1 MIFSKSKAM
10 TSKIL
15 AGFLALIMLVSIIPL
30 GTFVTAF
37 AATIDSYT
45 VSLTDGTDIIALDD
59 VKITIKNKNDVEKV
73 LSQSSKN
80 GIATFNNFIEEDE
93 TYIVSIDSIVGYKN
107 VADFEITPTAGES
120 NKDVALTAIGK
131 ITISGKV
138 VDENDVAYS
147 GASVAISGY
156 TNATTTTN
164 ASGEYSFEVYE
175 GQNYTIKA
183 TAKEAKY
190 EEKTTTITNPTKD
203 YTCDTLKF
211 AVKQFTIATTA
222 GNNGTITPTESVE
235 YGSNKVVKAVANDGY
250 RIESYKVDG
259 QEQSAAKGEKEYAYT
274 FSNITEAHKV
284 DVSFIRQTYKITF
297 TVSENGKVTY
307 NDGTDQEVTGGS
319 VNIEKIFNESTDPA
333 NPTKVIVEV
342 IPNPTY
348 RVSKISYKGDLE
360 TDKKEEKNYTQ
371 NNKSLEGSEAI
382 TLEMN
387 KNYTFEAEF
396 ALNQYDINIANET
409 DKGTVTVSGSTNKVA
424 TKANYGDELK
434 FQIKNTQGY
443 IIKEVK
449 VNDVTTAFEYDNDA
463 AAYVVIVKDVSDTIN
478 FNVSYGIN
486 DKLYSFKDNVKLEI
500 KNGTK
505 SIVFNDG
512 ANELNSISEL
522 KSSNTDGL
530 VVKTEGNTI
539 VLKSGSEIVFTN
551 KNKDKRGRNQNI
563 ELQFVYSQF
572 ETNDKGWYN
581 PRSNSVIVS
590 KSCELTNV
598 QVKPNDR
605 NTINPQDAIKASEQ
619 PIKYTIVIDNDVP
632 EISVPESEFKW
643 TNANNVEITGTVT
656 DKNEEKKPSSGLAYI
671 VWNKD
676 ATLNNDAVLNAT
688 ENKVLLKSDGKF
700 SFTSV
705 DGEQN
710 SLYYIYAVDIA
721 GNVSDAKSV
730 SVRIDRKDPTVTAFT
745 YSTSETSV
753 VEDFI
758 SFLTFGTVSS
768 KSIYVTVTGA
778 DEDITSGLKEITL
791 YKGSDVFETK
801 TTTGNTATF
810 KLTEAEFKNGAEISA
825 TVTDI
830 AGNVSNNTKPTDEG
844 VTTKA
849 KNNTVKIDT
858 AKPEATIQ
866 PDEAVYTDGDGKL
879 WYNGNTALNIVATD
893 NNAGICSVEI
903 KLNGESLKTD
913 VEGKAIDTDFSAVYT
928 TSEKFVI
935 NTAQNAVDGENVIEV
950 IVTNNAGVQ
959 SETKI
964 QKVYIDTTAPDITNF
979 EVTRVGGKALDKIL
993 NFLTFGIFFNDQVEV
1008 TVTAADSNAT
1018 SGVKTVTLFAGEKV
1032 FETKNVENDK
1042 VTFVIP
1048 TDAITDETKHF
1059 DAVISAKATDN
1070 TGNTTQTAVE
1080 PNTENSNVK
1089 DSGLMIETIK
1099 PTIDVEFP
1107 EAVTGKNNNTATAG
1121 DWYNSDVKF
1130 AITANDA
1137 DAGLRNVLIT
1147 INDKE
1152 LVNDNLYASE
1162 KITSKEYEVNT
1173 ADAVRADD
1181 GSYTLKVI
1189 VTDNAGNVSDTYSK
1203 TIFKDVD
1210 KPYITGFDFAPDKY
1224 IEGSETKSTVEVTD
1238 YGFYFKADTKVT
1250 ISSKDDAP
1258 TAGVKSITYY
1268 TVDIDSGKSEEITEL
1283 VNKDNCID
1291 FTIKANFKGQIYAK
1305 ATDNV
1310 LNVASDFVNPDS
1322 AIVESPE
1329 KHEKEE
1335 HIAFSKS
1342 PTEHKTQ
1349 DETEL
1354 YSKDVPVTLTV
1365 TDTYSGI
1372 RNIEWEVV
1380 APYDTENNQS
1390 GKVSVNNDK
1399 TFGEGSDTD
1408 WKQTKTESNLVTE
1421 MQKTITVNNNSN
1433 DIVVLV
1439 KMTDRAGN
1447 TSEKQIKFSIDKTN
1461 PVIEV
1466 EYDNNVPDETYKDI
1480 FKANRT
1486 ATIKIT
1492 ERNFNG
1498 KDVIHRITNTDGVI
1512 PALSAWEEHK
1522 NTENP
1527 DETYYT
1533 ATIAY
1538 TADGDYTF
1546 DISYSDLA
1554 DNAAEKF
1561 TQHKFTIDKTIPTV
1575 VVSYDNNSALN
1586 GNYYKADR
1594 TATITIVEHNF
1605 DSSRVNVVGTATDNG
1620 TALSFPA
1627 TSTWTSNGD
1636 THTAT
1641 INYSSDSKYTFDIEF
1656 LDMAG
1661 NSIADYAAEEFFVDK
1676 TAPTLE
1682 ISGVADKSANNG
1694 TVAPVVTYSDTNFNK
1709 DAINIELS
1717 GVSNGKVNYAGSV
1730 EDIANGQKF
1739 TYADFEKIQDVD
1751 DIYTLTATLTDMA
1764 GNETTKTI
1772 VFSANRFGSVYTFD
1786 SFLKSI
1792 EGKYTNTEQDVVF
1805 TETNVDTLDRESIK
1819 LKLIKNGT
1827 PSDLKEGNDYTITT
1841 SGGNGQWSQYKY
1853 VVNKALF
1860 ADDGNYRLT
1869 IYSIDAA
1876 GNVNENI
1883 DESKKAEISFGIDK
1897 TNPVIVPID
1906 FESGKQYPVE
1916 VKNVKAE
1923 VKDNLVL
1930 ESVKVYLN
1938 GEEIEYK
1945 VEGETYTFDI
1955 PKSNSKQDVKI
1966 VAVDAAG
1973 NEQLIEITDFLVNDN
1988 FFVRWYNNTPLFIGS
2003 IIGVV
2008 VIALGVFSLILFGK
2022 KKKKDDE

>member
-1 MIFSKSKAM
+1 MIFSKSKTMA
-10 TSKIL
+10 SKIL
-15 AGFLALIMLVSIIPL
+15 TGFLALIMLVSVIPL
-30 GTFVTAF
+30 GTLVTAF
-37 AATIDSYT
+37 AVTIDSYT
-45 VSLTDGTDIIALDD
+45 VSLTDGADIIALDD

-73 LSQSSKN
+73 LSQPSKN

-120 NKDVALTAIGK
+120 NKNVVLTVIGK

-156 TNATTTTN
+156 TDATTITN

-211 AVKQFTIATTA
+211 TVKQFTIATTA
-222 GNNGTITPTESVE
+222 GENGTVTSTESVE

-307 NDGTDQEVTGGS
+307 NDGTAQEVAGGS

-333 NPTKVIVEV
+333 NPTKIELTAT
-342 IPNPTY
+342 PEANY
-348 RVSKISYKGDLE
+348 RVSQVIVDNGNPETFSENDKSYTKEFEMTKDHSFVVEFKLNTYTVKVNAVENGSVTFPNGKLEITVNYGDNTELKITPQIGYELTSLTVGSTE
-360 TDKKEEKNYTQ
+360 SIEK
-371 NNKSLEGSEAI
+371 I
-382 TLEMN
+382 TE
-387 KNYTFEAEF
+387 KDGYYTFALENITQDTEINVEF
-396 ALNQYDINIANET
+396 TKRNIANVT
-409 DKGTVTVSGSTNKVA
+409 DKIDNEYYTISFTNPAIVKGNEYIIRDGDSATITPKAPYKRVNINWSWASGETGKTIVISKSKKIDSIFVSERNSGGWSDEIPVNIQIRVDNTAPTVGTVSKTP
-424 TKANYGDELK
+424 
-434 FQIKNTQGY
+434 
-443 IIKEVK
+443 
-449 VNDVTTAFEYDNDA
+449 
-463 AAYVVIVKDVSDTIN
+463 
-478 FNVSYGIN
+478 NVDWNN
-486 DKLYSFKDNVKLEI
+486 DKYSIFVP
-500 KNGTK
+500 
-505 SIVFNDG
+505 V
-512 ANELNSISEL
+512 
-522 KSSNTDGL
+522 TDDYAG
-530 VVKTEGNTI
+530 V
-539 VLKSGSEIVFTN
+539 
-551 KNKDKRGRNQNI
+551 DKV
-563 ELQFVYSQF
+563 VYSPNNDISAAVNAEWNNEHQAYQF
-572 ETNDKGWYN
+572 ETIDTEYN
-581 PRSNSVIVS
+581 GN
-590 KSCELTNV
+590 
-598 QVKPNDR
+598 
-605 NTINPQDAIKASEQ
+605 
-619 PIKYTIVIDNDVP
+619 
-632 EISVPESEFKW
+632 
-643 TNANNVEITGTVT
+643 
-656 DKNEEKKPSSGLAYI
+656 
-671 VWNKD
+671 
-676 ATLNNDAVLNAT
+676 
-688 ENKVLLKSDGKF
+688 
-700 SFTSV
+700 
-705 DGEQN
+705 
-710 SLYYIYAVDIA
+710 YYIWAYDLL
-721 GNVSDAKSV
+721 GNVSNPTQ
-730 SVRIDRKDPTVTAFT
+730 VRVQIDRKAPTVTAFT

-758 SFLTFGTVSS
+758 KFLTFGTVSS
-768 KSIYVTVTGA
+768 KSIYVTVTGS

-810 KLTEAEFKNGAEISA
+810 KLTEAEFKDGAEISA

-913 VEGKAIDTDFSAVYT
+913 VERKAIDTDFSAAYT

-959 SETKI
+959 SDTKI

-979 EVTRVGGKALDKIL
+979 EVTRVHDQALDKTL
-993 NFLTFGIFFNDQVEV
+993 NFLTFGIFCNDQVEV

-1018 SGVKTVTLFAGEKV
+1018 SGVKTITLFAGEKV

-1048 TDAITDETKHF
+1048 TDDITDETKHF
-1059 DAVISAKATDN
+1059 DAVISAKATDYTN
-1070 TGNTTQTAVE
+1070 NTTPTAVE
-1080 PNTENSNVK
+1080 PNTGNSNVK

-1107 EAVTGKNNNTATAG
+1107 EAVTGKNTNTATAG

-1137 DAGLRNVLIT
+1137 DAGLKNVLIT

-1181 GSYTLKVI
+1181 GSYALKVI

-1258 TAGVKSITYY
+1258 AAGVKSITYY

-1342 PTEHKTQ
+1342 PTEYKTQ

-1354 YSKDVPVTLTV
+1354 YAKDVPVTLTV

-1399 TFGEGSDTD
+1399 TFVEGSDTD

-1447 TSEKQIKFSIDKTN
+1447 TSEKQIEFSIDKTN

-1466 EYDNNVPDETYKDI
+1466 KYDNNVPDETYKDI

-1538 TADGDYTF
+1538 AADGDYTF

-1561 TQHKFTIDKTIPTV
+1561 AQHKFTIDKTIPTV
-1575 VVSYDNNSALN
+1575 VVSYDNNTALN

-1661 NSIADYAAEEFFVDK
+1661 NPIADYTTEEFFVDK

-1709 DAINIELS
+1709 DAVNIELS
-1717 GVSNGKVNYAGSV
+1717 GVSNGKVNYAGSA

-1739 TYADFEKIQDVD
+1739 TYADFEKVQNVD

-1819 LKLIKNGT
+1819 LKLVKNGT

-1869 IYSIDAA
+1869 IYSMDAA

-1930 ESVKVYLN
+1930 ESVKIYLN
-1938 GEEIEYK
+1938 GEEVEYK
-1945 VEGETYTFDI
+1945 VDGEAYTFDI
-1955 PKSNSKQDVKI
+1955 PEANEKQNVEF

-1973 NEQLIEITDFLVNDN
+1973 NEYKLQVDDFLVSTNI
-1988 FFVRWYNNTPLFIGS
+1988 FVRWYNNTPLFVGS

-2008 VIALGVFSLILFGK
+2008 VLAVAITAFILFGK
-2022 KKKKDDE
+2022 KKKKDEEK

>member
-1 MIFSKSKAM
+1 MIFSKSKTMA
-10 TSKIL
+10 SKIL
-15 AGFLALIMLVSIIPL
+15 AGFLALMMLVSVIPL
-30 GTFVTAF
+30 GTLVTAF

-45 VSLTDGTDIIALDD
+45 VSLTDGADIIALDD
-59 VKITIKNKNDVEKV
+59 VRITIKSKNDVEKV
-73 LSQSSKN
+73 LSQATKN
-80 GIATFNNFIEEDE
+80 GVATFNNFVDEDK
-93 TYIVSIDSIVGYKN
+93 TYIVSVDSIVGYNN

-120 NKDVALTAIGK
+120 NTDVALTAIGK

-164 ASGEYSFEVYE
+164 ASGEYSFEAYE

-183 TAKEAKY
+183 TAKEDKY

-211 AVKQFTIATTA
+211 TVKQFTIATTA
-222 GNNGTITPTESVE
+222 GENGTVTSTESVE

-307 NDGTDQEVTGGS
+307 NDGTAQEVAGGS

-333 NPTKVIVEV
+333 NPTKIELTAT
-342 IPNPTY
+342 PEANY
-348 RVSKISYKGDLE
+348 RVSQVIVDNGNPETFSENDKSYTKEFEMTKDHSFVVEFKLNTYTVKVNAVENGSVTFPNGKSEITVNYGDNTELKITPQIGYELTSLTVGSTE
-360 TDKKEEKNYTQ
+360 SIEK
-371 NNKSLEGSEAI
+371 I
-382 TLEMN
+382 TE
-387 KNYTFEAEF
+387 KDGYYTFALENITQDTEINVEF
-396 ALNQYDINIANET
+396 TKRNIANVT
-409 DKGTVTVSGSTNKVA
+409 DKIDNEYYTISFTNPAIVKGNEYIIRDGDSATITPKAPYKRVNINWSWASGETGKTIVISKSKKIDSIFVSEKNSGGWSDEIPVNIQIRIDDTAPTVGTVSKTP
-424 TKANYGDELK
+424 
-434 FQIKNTQGY
+434 
-443 IIKEVK
+443 
-449 VNDVTTAFEYDNDA
+449 
-463 AAYVVIVKDVSDTIN
+463 
-478 FNVSYGIN
+478 NVDWNN
-486 DKLYSFKDNVKLEI
+486 DKYSIFVP
-500 KNGTK
+500 
-505 SIVFNDG
+505 V
-512 ANELNSISEL
+512 
-522 KSSNTDGL
+522 TDDYAG
-530 VVKTEGNTI
+530 V
-539 VLKSGSEIVFTN
+539 
-551 KNKDKRGRNQNI
+551 DKV
-563 ELQFVYSQF
+563 VYSPNNDISAAVNAKWNNEHQAYQF
-572 ETNDKGWYN
+572 ETIDTEYN
-581 PRSNSVIVS
+581 GN
-590 KSCELTNV
+590 
-598 QVKPNDR
+598 
-605 NTINPQDAIKASEQ
+605 
-619 PIKYTIVIDNDVP
+619 
-632 EISVPESEFKW
+632 
-643 TNANNVEITGTVT
+643 
-656 DKNEEKKPSSGLAYI
+656 
-671 VWNKD
+671 
-676 ATLNNDAVLNAT
+676 
-688 ENKVLLKSDGKF
+688 
-700 SFTSV
+700 
-705 DGEQN
+705 
-710 SLYYIYAVDIA
+710 YYIWAYDLL
-721 GNVSDAKSV
+721 GNVSNPTQ
-730 SVRIDRKDPTVTAFT
+730 VRVQIDRKAPTITAFT
-745 YSTSETSV
+745 YSSSETSV

-758 SFLTFGTVSS
+758 KFLTFGTVSS
-768 KSIYVTVTGA
+768 KSIYVTVTGS

-825 TVTDI
+825 TVTDV
-830 AGNVSNNTKPTDEG
+830 AGNVSNNTKPTDES

-866 PDEAVYTDGDGKL
+866 PDEAVYTDGEGKL
-879 WYNGNTALNIVATD
+879 WYDGNTALNIVATD
-893 NNAGICSVEI
+893 NNAGICSVEV

-913 VEGKAIDTDFSAVYT
+913 AEGKAIDTDFSATYT

-935 NTAQNAVDGENVIEV
+935 NTSQNAADGENVIEV
-950 IVTNNAGVQ
+950 TVTNNAGVR
-959 SETKI
+959 SETQI

-1018 SGVKTVTLFAGEKV
+1018 SGVKTITLFAGEKV

-1042 VTFVIP
+1042 ATFVIP

-1059 DAVISAKATDN
+1059 DAVISAKAIDN

-1099 PTIDVEFP
+1099 PTIDVKFP
-1107 EAVTGKNNNTATAG
+1107 EAVTGKNANTATAG

-1152 LVNDNLYASE
+1152 LVNENLYASE

-1173 ADAVRADD
+1173 ADAVRAED
-1181 GSYTLKVI
+1181 GSYTLKVV

-1283 VNKDNCID
+1283 VNKDNCIE

-1342 PTEHKTQ
+1342 STEYKTQ

-1354 YSKDVPVTLTV
+1354 YAKDVPVTLTV

-1399 TFGEGSDTD
+1399 TFAEGSDTD

-1433 DIVVLV
+1433 NIVVLV

-1447 TSEKQIKFSIDKTN
+1447 TSEKQIEFSIDKTN

-1466 EYDNNVPDETYKDI
+1466 KYDNNVPDETYKDI

-1538 TADGDYTF
+1538 AADGDYTF

-1561 TQHKFTIDKTIPTV
+1561 AQHKFTIDKTIPTV
-1575 VVSYDNNSALN
+1575 VVSYDNNTALN

-1661 NSIADYAAEEFFVDK
+1661 NPIADYTTEEFFVDK

-1709 DAINIELS
+1709 DAVNIELS
-1717 GVSNGKVNYAGSV
+1717 GVSNGKVNYAGSA

-1739 TYADFEKIQDVD
+1739 TYADFEKVQNVD

-1819 LKLIKNGT
+1819 LKLVKNGT

-1853 VVNKALF
+1853 VVNKTLF

-1869 IYSIDAA
+1869 IYSMDAA

-1930 ESVKVYLN
+1930 ESVKIYLN
-1938 GEEIEYK
+1938 GEEVEYK
-1945 VEGETYTFDI
+1945 VDGEAYTFDI
-1955 PKSNSKQDVKI
+1955 PEANEKQNVEF

-1973 NEQLIEITDFLVNDN
+1973 NEYKLQVDDFLVSTNI
-1988 FFVRWYNNTPLFIGS
+1988 FVRWYNNTPLFVGS

-2008 VIALGVFSLILFGK
+2008 VLAVAITAFILFGK
-2022 KKKKDDE
+2022 KKKKDEEK

>member
-1 MIFSKSKAM
+1 MIFSKFKTKA
-10 TSKIL
+10 SKIL
-15 AGFLALIMLVSIIPL
+15 AGFLALIMLVSVIPL
-30 GTFVTAF
+30 GTLITAF

-45 VSLTDGTDIIALDD
+45 VSLTDGADIIALDD

-80 GIATFNNFIEEDE
+80 GIATFNNFMEEDE

-183 TAKEAKY
+183 TAKETKY
-190 EEKTTTITNPTKD
+190 EEKTITITNPTKD

-211 AVKQFTIATTA
+211 AVKQFEIATTA
-222 GNNGTITPTESVE
+222 GNNGTITPTESAE

-297 TVSENGKVTY
+297 TVRKNGKVTY
-307 NDGTDQEVTGGS
+307 NDGTAQEVAGGS

-333 NPTKVIVEV
+333 NPAKIELTAT
-342 IPNPTY
+342 PNANY
-348 RVSKISYKGDLE
+348 RVSQVIVDNGKPETFLENDKTYTKEFEMTKDHSFVVEFKLNTYTVKTIDSENGYSTVDKTDVDYDGTAIITIKPENNSYKVDSITIK
-360 TDKKEEKNYTQ
+360 TDDDSNGILVDKAT
-371 NNKSLEGSEAI
+371 
-382 TLEMN
+382 
-387 KNYTFEAEF
+387 
-396 ALNQYDINIANET
+396 DINYVENEDGSVSYTLQSIRNNTTVDVKYVAIPVEVSEWAEKVTIESKEGTLIKQYNDDQGNYVLVFSKDAVVNVKANSPYSHTDMKFTSKSSFEGWKNNDRCKDYNNSFEIERLQVKNGKRGNET
-409 DKGTVTVSGSTNKVA
+409 EIGLNGKK
-424 TKANYGDELK
+424 
-434 FQIKNTQGY
+434 
-443 IIKEVK
+443 II
-449 VNDVTTAFEYDNDA
+449 
-463 AAYVVIVKDVSDTIN
+463 VIIDKDVP
-478 FNVSYGIN
+478 
-486 DKLYSFKDNVKLEI
+486 
-500 KNGTK
+500 
-505 SIVFNDG
+505 
-512 ANELNSISEL
+512 
-522 KSSNTDGL
+522 
-530 VVKTEGNTI
+530 VVN
-539 VLKSGSEIVFTN
+539 L
-551 KNKDKRGRNQNI
+551 
-563 ELQFVYSQF
+563 
-572 ETNDKGWYN
+572 
-581 PRSNSVIVS
+581 
-590 KSCELTNV
+590 
-598 QVKPNDR
+598 
-605 NTINPQDAIKASEQ
+605 
-619 PIKYTIVIDNDVP
+619 DNDVMG
-632 EISVPESEFKW
+632 W
-643 TNANNVEITGTVT
+643 TNSNQVTLTGSVSDPNTVE
-656 DKNEEKKPSSGLAYI
+656 KPSSGLSHI
-671 VWNKD
+671 IWSKD
-676 ATLNNDAVLNAT
+676 VAMTKDEVLAATS
-688 ENKVLLKSDGKF
+688 NKVKIESDGTY
-700 SFTSV
+700 SFDSV

-710 SLYYIYAVDIA
+710 SIYNIYAVDFA

-730 SVRIDRKDPTVTAFT
+730 NVRIDRKAPTVTAFT
-745 YSTSETSV
+745 YSVSETSV

-758 SFLTFGTVSS
+758 KFLTFGTVSS
-768 KSIYVTVTGA
+768 KSIYVTVTGS

-791 YKGSDVFETK
+791 YKGADVLETK

-849 KNNTVKIDT
+849 QNNTVKIDT

-913 VEGKAIDTDFSAVYT
+913 VEGKAIDTDFSAAYT

-993 NFLTFGIFFNDQVEV
+993 NFLTFGIFFNDQVEI

-1018 SGVKTVTLFAGEKV
+1018 SGVKTITLFVGEIV

-1107 EAVTGKNNNTATAG
+1107 EAVTGKNTNTATAG

-1137 DAGLRNVLIT
+1137 DAGLRNVFIT

-1152 LVNDNLYASE
+1152 FVNDNLYASE

-1322 AIVESPE
+1322 AIVESPK

-1342 PTEHKTQ
+1342 PTEYKTQ

-1354 YSKDVPVTLTV
+1354 YAKDVPVTLTV

-1372 RNIEWEVV
+1372 RNIEWKVV

-1399 TFGEGSDTD
+1399 TFAEGSDTD

-1447 TSEKQIKFSIDKTN
+1447 TSEKQIKISIDKTN

-1466 EYDNNVPDETYKDI
+1466 KYDNNVSDETYKDI

-1486 ATIKIT
+1486 AKIKIT

-1498 KDVIHRITNTDGVI
+1498 KDVIHRITNTDDVI

-1561 TQHKFTIDKTIPTV
+1561 AQHKFTIDKTIPTV
-1575 VVSYDNNSALN
+1575 VVSYDSNSALN

-1656 LDMAG
+1656 SDMAG
-1661 NSIADYAAEEFFVDK
+1661 NPIADYTTEEFFVDK

-1694 TVAPVVTYSDTNFNK
+1694 TVAPVVTYSDTNFNI
-1709 DAINIELS
+1709 DAVNIELS
-1717 GVSNGKVNYAGSV
+1717 GVSNGKVNYAGSA

-1739 TYADFEKIQDVD
+1739 TYADFEKVQNVD

-1805 TETNVDTLDRESIK
+1805 TETNVDTLDHESIK
-1819 LKLIKNGT
+1819 LKLVKNGT

-1869 IYSIDAA
+1869 IYSMDVA

-1916 VKNVKAE
+1916 VKNVKVE

-1930 ESVKVYLN
+1930 ESVKIYLN
-1938 GEEIEYK
+1938 GEEVEYT
-1945 VEGETYTFDI
+1945 VDGETYTFDI

-1973 NEQLIEITDFLVNDN
+1973 NKQPIEITDFLVNDN

-2008 VIALGVFSLILFGK
+2008 VIALGIVSLILFGK
-2022 KKKKDDE
+2022 KKKKDDK